1 LPAAEDDILVRSEL
15 ETLAMTYP
23 DRFQL
28 QYTVDRAPPNWKYST
43 GFITKDMIA
52 QYLFTPNGTLTQIFM
67 CGPPPMTKVRVSVRL
82 VVSYRIDR
90 FHICPYSHNPIIALL
105 LVAPHSLPVSQ
116 I

>member
-1 LPAAEDDILVRSEL
+1 
-15 ETLAMTYP
+15 MTYP

-52 QYLFTPNGTLTQIFM
+52 QYLFTPNGTSTQIFM

-90 FHICPYSHNPIIALL
+90 FSHLPLL
-105 LVAPHSLPVSQ
+105 IQSNHCSPSCGTT
-116 I
+116 